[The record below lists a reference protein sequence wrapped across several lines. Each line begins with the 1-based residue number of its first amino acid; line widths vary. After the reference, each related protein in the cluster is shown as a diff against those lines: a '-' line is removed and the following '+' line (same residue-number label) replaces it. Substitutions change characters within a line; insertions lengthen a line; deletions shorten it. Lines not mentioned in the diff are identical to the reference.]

1 MDKKL
6 EKLINEQITK
16 EYYSSYLYLS
26 MAAYFESMG
35 LTGFTAWMKI
45 QAEEEMIHM
54 RMFFTYVNER
64 GGRVILE
71 SIDKPPADFESIKD
85 VFEQTLEHEKLVT
98 ASINNLYKVSKD
110 INDNASTIFLQWFI
124 TEQVEEEKNAKDIID
139 RLALIKEDPM
149 GILMIDKELGSRPQP
164 VAPAAA

>member
-139 RLALIKEDPM
+139 RLALIKENPM

>member
-26 MAAYFESMG
+26 MAAYFESMS
-35 LTGFTAWMKI
+35 LAGFTAWMKI

-54 RMFFTYVNER
+54 RMFFTYINER

-71 SIDKPPADFESIKD
+71 AIDKPPADFESIKD

-98 ASINNLYKVSKD
+98 ASINNLYKASKD

-124 TEQVEEEKNAKDIID
+124 TEQVEEEKNARDILD

-149 GILMIDKELGSRPQP
+149 GILMLDKELGARLQP
-164 VAPAAA
+164 TAPAAA

>member
-71 SIDKPPADFESIKD
+71 SIDKPPGDFESIKD

>member
-149 GILMIDKELGSRPQP
+149 GLLMIDKELGSRPQP

>member
-45 QAEEEMIHM
+45 QAEEEMTHM
-54 RMFFTYVNER
+54 RMFFTNLNER

-71 SIDKPPADFESIKD
+71 AIDRPPADFESIKD

-98 ASINNLYKVSKD
+98 SSINNLYKVAKD
-110 INDNASTIFLQWFI
+110 LNDNALAIFLQWFI
-124 TEQVEEEKNAKDIID
+124 TEQVEEEKNAKDILD

-149 GILMIDKELGSRPQP
+149 GILMLDKELGARPQP
-164 VAPAAA
+164 IAPAAA

>member
-139 RLALIKEDPM
+139 RLALIKENPM
-149 GILMIDKELGSRPQP
+149 GILMLDKELGARPQP